1 MVMGLS
7 DGMIKPSSSEN
18 RNGFLSRGFTLV
30 ELLIVIAILAV
41 LAAAVV
47 IVLNPAELLAQAR
60 DSQRITDLKTLK
72 DAIDIFVVDN
82 PSASLGTAER
92 VYISLPDTSLTC
104 ANISLPTLPAG
115 WTYNCVTSAN
125 LRNTDGTGWVP
136 LNLGTIFGGTP
147 IPYLPLDPSNDLAT
161 GRYYT
166 YTMGGSYQLSA
177 LMEAEKSFAMKDGG
191 RYVEMFEVGSDLSL
205 LPVSRDPSLVG
216 YWTFEGTG
224 SISNGQ
230 TTGLTDSSGRGN
242 NGTAMNADGT
252 GLSFISGKS
261 GNAAQFS
268 GINDYV
274 NVPHSSSLD
283 IRDELTAGAWVKM
296 NDSIGAYRNIIL
308 KGTSGQ
314 QWIWLYINASDRVST
329 RIRTNNTNYSASAT
343 TSLPIDTWMHF
354 MYTYDGSKIKIYKDG
369 EMIGTPVS
377 VSGRID
383 STTDGFK
390 FSYPQ
395 EWWGETLAWN
405 FNGIIDE
412 VRVFNRALSATEIK
426 LLYEATK

>member
-7 DGMIKPSSSEN
+7 DGMIKPSSPEN

-30 ELLIVIAILAV
+30 ELLIVIAILAI

-92 VYISLPDTSLTC
+92 VYISLPDTTLTC

-136 LNLGTIFGGTP
+136 LNLGSIFGGTP
-147 IPYLPLDPSNDLAT
+147 IPYLPIDPSNDLTT

-166 YTMGGSYQLSA
+166 YVMGGSYQLSA

-224 SISNGQ
+224 AISNGQ
-230 TTGLTDSSGRGN
+230 TSGFTDMSGKGN
-242 NGTAMNADGT
+242 NGTAMNADGA

-268 GINDYV
+268 GINDYI
-274 NVPHSSSLD
+274 NVPNSSSLD

-296 NDSIGAYRNIIL
+296 NDSVGAYRNIIL

-314 QWIWLYINASDRVST
+314 QWIWLYINANDRVST
-329 RIRTNNTNYSASAT
+329 RIRTNNTNYSASAA